1 MKHVCWKGIGP
12 AILLGWV
19 ALGPAATAQAGSTYS
34 FSNGSRSASATFDLL
49 NPTTLTLSLSNTS
62 TADTLVPTDVLT
74 ALFFRIQGAPSLGK
88 ISAVLAPGS
97 VVYYDSDGQPSGG
110 VVGGEWAYRRGL
122 DVEVGRGRDEK
133 EYNEGISSSGLDI
146 FGPGD
151 RFPGSN
157 LAGPT
162 SPGGLQYGLSTA
174 GDNPATGNGGIT
186 GSGGLIKN
194 SVIFTLHVSDGFSLG
209 QLGHS
214 VGFQY
219 GTDLREPSFNG
230 CLVPDMNPAAVPEP
244 SSFILAALGA
254 AGMMG
259 LRFLRRPRRG

>member
-1 MKHVCWKGIGP
+1 MKCVCCKGIGT

-34 FSNGSRSASATFDLL
+34 FSSGSRSASATFDLV
-49 NPTTLTLSLSNTS
+49 NPTTLTMTLSNTS

-74 ALFFRIQGAPSLGK
+74 AIFFRIQGAPNFGK
-88 ISAVLAPGS
+88 TSAVLAPGS
-97 VVYYDSDGQPSGG
+97 LVYYDSDGQPAGG
-110 VVGGEWAYRRGL
+110 IVGGEWAYKRGL
-122 DVEVGRGRDEK
+122 DVEIGHGRDEE

-146 FGPGD
+146 FGSGN
-151 RFPGSN
+151 RFPGPN

-162 SPGGLQYGLSTA
+162 SPNGLQYGLLTA
-174 GDNPATGNGGIT
+174 GDNLATGNGGIT

-194 SVIFTLHVSDGFSLG
+194 SVIFTLQVYDGFSLR

-219 GTDLREPSFNG
+219 GTDLCEPSFNG
-230 CLVPDMNPAAVPEP
+230 RLVPDCNPAAVPEP
-244 SSFILAALGA
+244 SSVILVALGA
-254 AGMMG
+254 TGVMG
-259 LRFLRRPRRG
+259 LRFLRRPRMG